1 MLAGALLEE
10 AEQLLDRGIHPIR
23 IADGYE
29 QAARIAIEH
38 LDKISDSVLVDMKN
52 TEPLIQTAKTT
63 LGSKV
68 CVCSAGPRGTSV
80 REAVL
85 VCWVLKAAELP
96 RGPHTNLM
104 SSLLVLLLGFT
115 FSLLQI

>member
-29 QAARIAIEH
+29 QAARITIEH
-38 LDKISDSVLVDMKN
+38 LDKISNSVLVDMRN
-52 TEPLIQTAKTT
+52 PEPLIQTAKTT

-68 CVCSAGPRGTSV
+68 CVFSV
-80 REAVL
+80 GLQGAFVQEAVL
-85 VCWVLKAAELP
+85 VCCILKTAQNYP
-96 RGPHTNLM
+96 RWLHTDL
-104 SSLLVLLLGFT
+104 
-115 FSLLQI
+115 